1 MINLNYI
8 GLNGKEMNCK
18 FCNST
23 RTVKYGFKASGQYY
37 KCNDCRRT
45 FAGILAPEGMR
56 FTTATIGEALGLFF
70 DGLSLS
76 DISRHLIATD
86 GIYVNPSTVWR
97 WVIRYSKEAHKLL
110 GEIKVKTSGRWVIDE
125 MVVKIAGRNYW
136 LWDVINAD
144 DRFLLASH
152 LTTTRTMRSAIVLLY
167 EAKDRTIGIP
177 REIVTDGLGIYPDA
191 VEQVF
196 GADSKHIRAKGL
208 TAEINTNI
216 IERFQGTVK
225 ERTKVMRGLK
235 TLDSAEII
243 SDGFIIHYDFLRP
256 HMTLKGKTPAM
267 VAGLKLPFKTWIELV
282 DYLWKKSNG

>member
-1 MINLNYI
+1 
-8 GLNGKEMNCK
+8 
-18 FCNST
+18 
-23 RTVKYGFKASGQYY
+23 
-37 KCNDCRRT
+37 
-45 FAGILAPEGMR
+45 MR

-110 GEIKVKTSGRWVIDE
+110 GEIKVKTSWRWVIDE
-125 MVVKIAGRNYW
+125 MVIKVGGRNYW
-136 LWDVINAD
+136 LWDVINAE

-152 LTTTRTMRSAIVLLY
+152 LTATRTMRSAMVLLD
-167 EAKDRTIGIP
+167 EAKGRTIGIP

-235 TLDSAEII
+235 TLESAEII

-267 VAGLKLPFKTWIELV
+267 RAGLKLPFKTWIELV
-282 DYLWKKSNG
+282 DYLWRKNNS